1 MSQVESGGSILPPVA
16 TEPSNDDEP
25 RARFSRPQGLRW
37 RLRATLRVWD
47 PESTPDLPMID
58 LPSVEPVPV
67 PEGNLDLPAGGPV
80 LRRGPITLHGWARF
94 PSGPTAQVEV
104 WLGERSLGRA
114 RIGVPRPDVS
124 ASLEL
129 PPNEAPGFELTTN
142 LIAWPGEDGE
152 GELRATATSWA
163 GERLEIEPLLLKV
176 AGTTPL
182 PSSPVPERT
191 PAAKPKPGLCT
202 LVVAHQLDRGGAQLY
217 LMDLL
222 RELLRTEAINP
233 TVVTGRD
240 GALRKELEELG
251 VPVHVS
257 GVTAAEGLGAHLG
270 RAEELAAWAAKRQF
284 EVSFVNTATSLVLP
298 GVEMA
303 RQLELPTVW
312 AIHESYEPSQLWD
325 DIDDS
330 VRERAEQGL
339 AAAQPLFVAAA
350 TQRLFES
357 LNPRGLTIPY
367 GLDLEPIDS
376 RRTGFDRCA
385 ARDAAGIP
393 RDAEVVLCVGS
404 VEPRKAQVPLAQA
417 FDRIASHHPRAHLV
431 FVGAGEDGY
440 SDFLRSYAGAS
451 AAAERIAV
459 VPMTDDVQPW
469 LGIADLAACPSD
481 LESLPRTVLE
491 AMGWEVPVLAT
502 AIFGL
507 PELIV
512 DGESGWL
519 CEPRDL
525 TALTA
530 ALERALASTPEER
543 RRLGAAGR
551 ALIERRHSLPA
562 YGREIAALLNQVASG
577 HRGEPLVNAA
587 AG

>member
-1 MSQVESGGSILPPVA
+1 MVPELNAVGLYPGSVDPATTSG
-16 TEPSNDDEP
+16 DEP
-25 RARFSRPQGLRW
+25 KTVLDRLKGLRW
-37 RLRATLRVWD
+37 RLRATLRVWT
-47 PESTPDLPMID
+47 PGASPDLPMI
-58 LPSVEPVPV
+58 EPPPVV
-67 PEGNLDLPAGGPV
+67 PEPEGSLDLPTGAPV
-80 LRRGPITLHGWARF
+80 LRRGPVTLHGWSRF
-94 PSGPTAQVEV
+94 PSGPTSRVEV
-104 WLGERSLGRA
+104 WLGEQSLGRA

-124 ASLEL
+124 AALEL
-129 PPNEAPGFELTTN
+129 TPREALGFELTTN

-152 GELRATATSWA
+152 TELRATATSCA
-163 GERLEIEPLLLKV
+163 GERFEIEPLALKV
-176 AGTTPL
+176 AGAAPL
-182 PSSPVPERT
+182 PSSPTPART
-191 PAAKPKPGLCT
+191 PAVTRKPGLRT

-233 TVVTGRD
+233 TVLAGRD
-240 GALRKELEELG
+240 GALREELEALG

-257 GVTAAEGLGAHLG
+257 GVTAAEGLSAHLG
-270 RAEELAAWAAKRQF
+270 RVEELVAWAAEREF
-284 EVSFVNTATSLVLP
+284 EVAFVNTATSLVLP

-303 RQLELPTVW
+303 QRLGLPTVW
-312 AIHESYEPSQLWD
+312 AIHESYEPARLWD
-325 DIDDS
+325 DIDGS
-330 VRERAEQGL
+330 VRERAERAL
-339 AAAQPLFVAAA
+339 SWSQPLFVAAA
-350 TQRLFES
+350 TQRLFEP

-376 RRTGFDRCA
+376 RRAGFDRDA

-404 VEPRKAQVPLAQA
+404 IEPRKAQVPLAQA
-417 FDRIASHHPRAHLV
+417 FDRIASRHPRAHLV

-440 SDFLRSYAGAS
+440 SDFLRGY
-451 AAAERIAV
+451 AAASGAGQRITI

-491 AMGWEVPVLAT
+491 AMAWEVPVLAT

-507 PELIV
+507 PELIA
-512 DGESGWL
+512 DGKSGWL

-525 TALTA
+525 TALSE
-530 ALERALASTPEER
+530 ALERALGSTPEER
-543 RRLGAAGR
+543 RRLGVAGR
-551 ALIERRHSLPA
+551 ALIEQRHSLA
-562 YGREIAALLNQVASG
+562 TYGREIGALLNRAASG
-577 HRGEPLVNAA
+577 HRGKPLVDAA